1 MAVTP
6 HPPLLERERQL
17 ERLHGAFD
25 RASRGL
31 GNLVL
36 VTGEAGAG
44 KTALVARFRE
54 SLHGQARILQ
64 GACDSLFTPRPL
76 APVADVARE
85 TGGPLEAVVEGGGRA
100 YEVLPPLLA
109 ELDREPTVAVLEDL
123 HWADEATLD
132 LVRLLARRIGATGAL
147 VLATYRDDELGPGN
161 PPRLALGGLSPA
173 PETLHVPRLSLDA
186 VRELASAYDVDADGL
201 FRRTAG
207 NAFFVTEALAC
218 GGQDVP
224 PTVRDAVL
232 ARAAMLEDGAR
243 RVLDAVAVVPPR
255 AELWLV
261 EAMVDDDS
269 RYLDSALDAG
279 MLVEDGDAV
288 AFRHELARMAVEDA
302 IGPVRR
308 RHLHRLALRALRP
321 RGADLAR
328 LAHHAEAADDRAAVA
343 ELAPAAATMASELGA
358 HRESAAQYE
367 RALRLAAG
375 LDDRSR
381 AELLEH
387 GSHECYLA
395 DRFTDA
401 IAWIEEAIELYRVQ
415 GDRVGEAR
423 ALRLLSSIA
432 RCGGERLVS
441 ERSGRRAVEL
451 LEPSGVPRE
460 LAAGYA
466 NLAMLALN
474 AYEFD
479 DAVEWGKRA
488 LQLVGGEHDNPTTVH
503 ALNTVGMSEVLRG
516 RTAGIGDLVR
526 SLELA
531 SAAGLEEH
539 IGRAYIHLADVAAQ
553 TRDYQ
558 LADLY
563 LAQGADY
570 CAERGLALWLR
581 YMDVFHARIRLDR
594 GRWSEALDAI
604 PASVVDPG
612 TPLPRIVALTILGL
626 VRARRGD
633 PGSHDALD
641 EAQDLAEEA
650 IELQWTLPVAAAR
663 AEAAWL
669 IGDLDGVGAETAKV
683 LASLDGRAVPWW
695 SGRLA
700 SWQRRAGTV
709 PSQMEPAAGPWAFEQ
724 AGDWVAA
731 AESWHELGC
740 PYEEALALA
749 EGDASALRRAH
760 GLLLEL
766 GAAPAAAIVARRL
779 RERGVRTIARGR
791 RATTL
796 GSPVGLTARESEIL
810 SLLAAGLRNR
820 EIAERLFLSTRT
832 VEHHVAAVLRK
843 LGARTRGEAASVA
856 ARRGLLEDG

>member
-1 MAVTP
+1 MAVAP

-17 ERLHGAFD
+17 ELLHEALD
-25 RASRGL
+25 RAARGL
-31 GNLVL
+31 GSLVL

-54 SLHGQARILQ
+54 SLDGRARILE

-76 APVADVARE
+76 APVADLARV
-85 TGGPLEAVVEGGGRA
+85 TGGPLEAVVDGGGRA

-109 ELDREPTVAVLEDL
+109 ELDREPTVIVLEDL

-132 LVRLLARRIGATGAL
+132 LVRLLARRIATTGAL
-147 VLATYRDDELGPGN
+147 VVATYRDDELGPGS
-161 PPRLALGGLSPA
+161 PLRPVLGGISPA
-173 PETLHVPRLSLDA
+173 PETLEVPRLSLDA
-186 VRELASAYDVDADGL
+186 VRELAAPHGVDADGL

-207 NAFFVTEALAC
+207 NAFFVTEALAS
-218 GGQDVP
+218 GGHDVP

-232 ARAAMLEDGAR
+232 ARAAKLEPGAR

-269 RYLDSALDAG
+269 RHLDSALEAG
-279 MLVEDGDAV
+279 MLVEDGEAV
-288 AFRHELARMAVEDA
+288 AFRHELARMAVEGS

-308 RHLHRLALRALRP
+308 RHLHRLALRALRG

-328 LAHHAEAADDRAAVA
+328 LAHHAEAADDRAALA
-343 ELAPAAATMASELGA
+343 ELAPAAAARASELGA

-375 LDDRSR
+375 LDDRRR

-401 IAWIEEAIELYRVQ
+401 VAWIEEAIRLHHVH

-423 ALRLLSSIA
+423 AFRLLSSIA
-432 RCGGERLVS
+432 RCGAERTVS
-441 ERSGRRAVEL
+441 EQSGRRALEL
-451 LEPSGVPRE
+451 LESADAPHE
-460 LAAGYA
+460 LAAAYA

-479 DAVEWGKRA
+479 DAAQLGRRA
-488 LQLVGGEHDNPTTVH
+488 LDLTEGDQANPTTVH
-503 ALNTVGMSEVLRG
+503 ALNTVGMSNVLRG
-516 RTAGIGDLVR
+516 RAGIGDLVR

-531 SAAGLEEH
+531 TAAGLEEH
-539 IGRAYIHLADVAAQ
+539 IGRAYIHLADIAAQ
-553 TRDYQ
+553 TRDYR
-558 LADLY
+558 LADRY
-563 LAQGADY
+563 LGPGIEY
-570 CAERGLALWLR
+570 CGERGLDLWLR
-581 YMDVFHARIRLDR
+581 YMDVYHARIQLDR
-594 GRWSEALDAI
+594 GRWDEALNAI

-612 TPLPRIVALTILGL
+612 TPLPRIVALTVLGL

-633 PGSHDALD
+633 PGSREALL
-641 EAQDLAEEA
+641 EARDLAEQA
-650 IELQWTLPVAAAR
+650 IELQWILPVAAAR

-669 IGDLDGVGAETAKV
+669 IGDLDGMRAETGEA
-683 LASLDGRAVPWW
+683 LAALDGRRVPWW
-695 SGRLA
+695 SAQLA
-700 SWQRRAGTV
+700 SWQRRAGAV
-709 PSQMEPAAGPWAFEQ
+709 PVHDEDAAGPWAFELD
-724 AGDWVAA
+724 GDWAA
-731 AESWHELGC
+731 AADSWHELGC

-766 GAAPAAAIVARRL
+766 GAAPAAAIVARKL
-779 RERGVRTIARGR
+779 RERGVRGIARGP
-791 RATTL
+791 RAVTL
-796 GSPVGLTARESEIL
+796 ESPVGLTARESEIL
-810 SLLAAGLRNR
+810 RLLAAGLRNR
-820 EIAERLFLSTRT
+820 EIADRLFLSTRT

-843 LGARTRGEAASVA
+843 LGARTRGEAAAVA
-856 ARRGLLEDG
+856 ARGGLLEDG